1 MASAA
6 KLATPSACTASTSSS
21 ASSSRTASPELRQL
35 PSRPSIRIEAQK
47 FEDGE
52 GEDDGDYVL
61 VDASPSPLGGAL
73 ARWGVPSPALRSIPV
88 NADPAMQPEQA
99 QIWAQSGL
107 DGVDEGGRVDD

>member
-1 MASAA
+1 M
-6 KLATPSACTASTSSS
+6 
-21 ASSSRTASPELRQL
+21 
-35 PSRPSIRIEAQK
+35 QK

-73 ARWGVPSPALRSIPV
+73 AHWGVPSPALRSIPV

-99 QIWAQSGL
+99 QIWAPSCRRCGKEQGQF
-107 DGVDEGGRVDD
+107 DRAEDGRVDE